1 MPAPS
6 LMAMA
11 QNAAI
16 RNIMSINDI
25 ADLPYHAVEPI
36 LRRVD
41 NPQQLRD
48 IEVTCPQIAEH
59 SGPLWQELIKR
70 DVSNGASK
78 MLYPKDPK
86 NWWKVYRKMVKQESA
101 DKAAAEETLR
111 AAMNGLKDA
120 KSHKET
126 TYVPKVFALGAKKK
140 SGFFDGV
147 RQGGGGGSSKAPM
160 LWNAK
165 TGRDAFGAMQ
175 RATASKVRIF
185 KPGTRHYVPDGK
197 SQIRAAPK
205 SMIRDNSGQEAVLR
219 AAAEA
224 KKYAE
229 PTSSRHNN
237 KPFSTPLAATS
248 KAEQAFRNEETKA
261 QLERESR
268 LRALTGAP
276 PAARPAMHPQPQSRT
291 ATPAATGSQRSSTS
305 TPTAAPKRP
314 QASLSPSPPT
324 SAPRA
329 SSQSSSQNPPQKPA
343 LVKRKR
349 PAADPFLSV
358 KKR

>member
-1 MPAPS
+1 
-6 LMAMA
+6 MAMA

-16 RNIMSINDI
+16 RNISNITDI

-36 LRRVD
+36 LRRID

-48 IEVTCPQIAEH
+48 LEIACPQIAEH

-78 MLYPKDPK
+78 MLYPKDPR
-86 NWWKVYRKMVKQESA
+86 NWWKVYRKMIRQEAA
-101 DKAAAEETLR
+101 DKTAAEEALK

-147 RQGGGGGSSKAPM
+147 KQGGGGGNGKAPM

-165 TGRDAFGAMQ
+165 TGKDALGAMQ
-175 RATASKVRIF
+175 RASASKVRIF
-185 KPGTRHYVPDGK
+185 KPSGTSRHYVPDGK

-205 SMIRDNSGQEAVLR
+205 SMIQDNSGQAAVMR

-229 PTSSRHNN
+229 PTSSRH
-237 KPFSTPLAATS
+237 KTFSAPLAATS
-248 KAEQAFRNEETKA
+248 KAEQAFRNEEIKA
-261 QLERESR
+261 QLERERR
-268 LRALTGAP
+268 LRSLTGA
-276 PAARPAMHPQPQSRT
+276 PAARPAMHPAPAPQTRTMPATNSSRPT
-291 ATPAATGSQRSSTS
+291 STS
-305 TPTAAPKRP
+305 APSRR
-314 QASLSPSPPT
+314 QASFSPSPPPPGG
-324 SAPRA
+324 SAQTPKS
-329 SSQSSSQNPPQKPA
+329 SSQSSSQTQPPKPT

-349 PAADPFLSV
+349 PTADPFLSV